1 MGQASPGNL
10 GLVELARLE
19 RVDLH
24 MQMQMEE
31 DEGYEGAKRQG
42 QSFRCHD
49 AEAGASGW
57 ASPPPSGTFLRPLQ
71 AAAALAIRT
80 P

>member
-1 MGQASPGNL
+1 VENGRESRCKAGAEVDQASPGNL

-31 DEGYEGAKRQG
+31 DEGYGG
-42 QSFRCHD
+42 QK
-49 AEAGASGW
+49 G
-57 ASPPPSGTFLRPLQ
+57 
-71 AAAALAIRT
+71 
-80 P
+80 